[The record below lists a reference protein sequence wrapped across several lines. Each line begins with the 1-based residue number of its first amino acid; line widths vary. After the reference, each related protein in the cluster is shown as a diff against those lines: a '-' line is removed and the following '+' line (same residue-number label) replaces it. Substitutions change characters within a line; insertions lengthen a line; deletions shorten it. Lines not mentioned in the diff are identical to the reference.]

1 MSVKLSLTASML
13 ENLADS
19 RSHGSLEVFDMTLKS
34 RRNGMRHSKIYQNPK
49 EWMRMMRK
57 KTENLQKR
65 S

>member
-1 MSVKLSLTASML
+1 ML